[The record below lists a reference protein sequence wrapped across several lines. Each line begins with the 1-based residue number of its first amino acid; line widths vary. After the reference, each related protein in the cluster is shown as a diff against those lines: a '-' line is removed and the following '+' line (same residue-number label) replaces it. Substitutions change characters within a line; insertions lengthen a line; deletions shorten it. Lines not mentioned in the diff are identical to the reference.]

1 MASDELL
8 LLRQRPEWATA
19 VHELRIRAEKHGV
32 AASEAA
38 RDYAQVY
45 AGRRGAMVFDVV
57 ASRQRRYEKRVLPL
71 VERWASAHPPGTLA
85 VMATSPP
92 VTGAY
97 GLLAS
102 EPHTMR
108 TIARNLVDL
117 ANRLGVDEDRA
128 CLTWAENVRGLEHA
142 HGLDPVVG
150 AVNGIGPALFAY
162 LRMRCGADALKPDVR
177 VAKGLRALGFQ
188 VPSDQ
193 HSIMVVARAAAAE
206 IDFDLLALDQLL
218 WLDAA

>member
-8 LLRQRPEWATA
+8 LLRQRPDWPAA
-19 VHELRIRAEKHGV
+19 VRELKVRAERHGA

-38 RDYAQVY
+38 RNYAQVY

-57 ASRQRRYEKRVLPL
+57 ASRQRRYEQRVLPL
-71 VERWASAHPPGTLA
+71 VERWASEHAPGSLA

-92 VTGAY
+92 DPGTY

-108 TIARNLVDL
+108 TIARNLADL

-128 CLTWAENVRGLEHA
+128 CLAWAENVRGLEHA

-150 AVNGIGPALFAY
+150 AVKGIGPALFAY

-193 HSIMVVARAAAAE
+193 HSIMVVARAAATE

-218 WLDAA
+218 WLNGA